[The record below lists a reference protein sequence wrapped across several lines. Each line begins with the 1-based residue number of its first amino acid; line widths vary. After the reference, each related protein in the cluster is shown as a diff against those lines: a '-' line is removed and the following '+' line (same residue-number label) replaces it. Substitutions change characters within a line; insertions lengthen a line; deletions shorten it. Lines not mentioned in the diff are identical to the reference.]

1 MGYQV
6 VLSPAAEADL
16 DEILTYIAQDNPEAA
31 AKFGT
36 AIIRLAFS
44 LAEMPLRGR
53 RFRRRSQF
61 HRLIHG
67 DYLIIYRIKETDRVV
82 EPQFSGMEPDALR
95 NFDRRNKTRYIPAPL
110 CSRAALISRPL
121 RPWPTMSGGCP

>member
-16 DEILTYIAQDNPEAA
+16 DEILTYIAGDNPEAA

-53 RFRRRSQF
+53 LFRRRSQF
-61 HRLIHG
+61 RRLIHG

-82 EPQFSGMEPDALR
+82 EVLR
-95 NFDRRNKTRYIPAPL
+95 FWHGARRPPKL
-110 CSRAALISRPL
+110 
-121 RPWPTMSGGCP
+121 